1 MSIIENRRAIVL
13 TRSNQDRL
21 SDLIMAPVVP
31 SLTTEFLRQEI
42 ERAEIVA
49 EEAVSSLVTIGTRVQ
64 FIDHNS
70 HNIWEGRLTPP
81 QRRAGDHSISILSPL
96 WRRVVGARPWPI
108 DRLD

>member
-13 TRSNQDRL
+13 TRSSQDRL

-70 HNIWEGRLTPP
+70 HNIWEGRLTLPNDVRADLP
-81 QRRAGDHSISILSPL
+81 SRSCRRLAARI
-96 WRRVVGARPWPI
+96 GARPRPI